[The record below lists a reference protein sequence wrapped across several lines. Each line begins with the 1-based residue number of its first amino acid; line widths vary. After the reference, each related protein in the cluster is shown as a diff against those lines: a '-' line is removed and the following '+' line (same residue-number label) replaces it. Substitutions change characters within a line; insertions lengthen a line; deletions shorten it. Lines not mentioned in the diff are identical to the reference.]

1 MPASRMNVALATNGA
16 VATASTTINSSFPP
30 SGAIDGNRTTLQ
42 WASGGG
48 WNSNGAVPQW
58 LQVDFDQAY
67 AISEINVFTY
77 GSLTTPTLSTTSN
90 VTSFGIKDFSV
101 EYWDG
106 AAWQVIS
113 SVTNN
118 TFVWRQFTFS
128 PITTT
133 KIRVYVTNTYDGTS
147 RILEVEAIT
156 TTGITPRLLLAESF
170 DGFGGDNGQ
179 WNRKWTRSS
188 STLSASHP
196 KTGAYGA
203 GFGPNTG
210 FYRTVPISDSAFLVG
225 FWYWWDGTTAPTS
238 PMMLFGETGTAYN
251 GGNAVCGLTND
262 ASGRLLVLSGSTVP
276 GTTRATSAACL
287 TANANNF
294 IQFFYDVQDSGIY
307 VVRCNGTQVLSGSA
321 DLAPTGSPAVL
332 RWINTGVENGVGFD
346 SIFVFDHV
354 DATDLVTIDQTVS
367 MFRPS
372 TGNGA
377 NTGLTPSTGTD
388 HGALVDESV
397 PNDDTDYN
405 SGGAGVTDTY
415 VFDLSALSGKTIYGL
430 VLTMSA
436 KATSA
441 GTNTIAGVAR
451 IGGTD
456 YVGTTQNLTTAYLY
470 YEQVWTVRPSDGAAW
485 SAGASMEFGV
495 RSIASAAANRI
506 TAVFLDVVHSD
517 AVTVTGA
524 VRLVGEMRIK
534 TRLTGGVLA

>member
-1 MPASRMNVALATNGA
+1 MPASRMNVALATNGG

-58 LQVDFDQAY
+58 LQVDFQQAY

-77 GSLTTPTLSTTSN
+77 GSATTPTLSTTSN

-101 EYWDG
+101 QYWDG
-106 AAWQVIS
+106 SAWQTIS
-113 SVTNN
+113 SVTGN
-118 TFVWRQFTFS
+118 TFVWQQFTFS

-147 RILEVEAIT
+147 RLIEVEAFT

-170 DGFGGDNGQ
+170 DGFGGDNTQ
-179 WNRKWTRSS
+179 WARKWTRSF
-188 STLSASHP
+188 STLSTSHP

-210 FYRTVPISDSAFLVG
+210 FYRTVPISGSAYLMG
-225 FWYWWDGTTAPTS
+225 FWYWWDGSTANP
-238 PMMLFGETGTAYN
+238 LVFFGETGAAYN
-251 GGNAVCGLTND
+251 GGNAVCALAANS
-262 ASGRLLVLSGSTVP
+262 SGALLVTSGSTIP

-287 TANANNF
+287 TVNANNF
-294 IQFFYDVQDSGIY
+294 IQFFYDAQDSGTY

-332 RWINTGVENGVGFD
+332 RWINTAVENGTGFD
-346 SIFVFDHV
+346 SMFLFDHV
-354 DATDLVTIDQTVS
+354 DSTDLATIDQTVS

-377 NTGLTPSTGTD
+377 ETGLTPSTGTD

-430 VLTMSA
+430 VLTISA
-436 KATSA
+436 KATTA

-456 YVGTTQNLTTAYLY
+456 YVGDTKTLTTSYLF
-470 YEQVWTVRPSDGAAW
+470 YEQAWTVKPSDGLAW

-495 RSIASAAANRI
+495 QSIASAGSNRI